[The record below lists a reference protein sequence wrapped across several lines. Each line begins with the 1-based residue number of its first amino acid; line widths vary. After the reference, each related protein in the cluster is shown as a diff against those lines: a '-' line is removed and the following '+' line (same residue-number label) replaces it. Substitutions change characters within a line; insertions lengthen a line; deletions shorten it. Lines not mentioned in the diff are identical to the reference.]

1 MRMVALGV
9 YASCVVA
16 LLAISGTYHSLDHG
30 GPARA
35 FMQHVDYFAIWL
47 LIAGTFTAVHGIM
60 CSGFWRRGM
69 LTFIWLYAAAG
80 IGLQVFWFQ
89 FFSGVPGLVLYLGLG
104 WVGLIS
110 IIRLGRQIGFRAVRP
125 LWFAG
130 IFFSA
135 GAVLEAIKQPV
146 LIRNWVGPHEIF
158 HLPLIAAVVFHWRF
172 PLRLLLLHAPT
183 PVPFAQSLSLTG
195 GPSFA
200 CPRMRRRCGPG
211 FTRTKR
217 AVACSPIHRYL
228 LPNTP
233 SNSYQSPS
241 NRAVW
246 PGSEKS
252 MVSSRSPGY
261 NSAFSRAGNRL

>member
-1 MRMVALGV
+1 MTPILPHAYSIPGFCQPVSSLSHLVAAAVACFAAIPLLRLGRGCPMRIVALGV

-80 IGLQVFWFQ
+80 IGLQVCWFQ

-130 IFFSA
+130 ILFSA

-158 HLPLIAAVVFHWRF
+158 HLAVIAGVVIHWRF
-172 PLRLLLLHAPT
+172 IRRLLLVHAPPLVAA
-183 PVPFAQSLSLTG
+183 PV
-195 GPSFA
+195 
-200 CPRMRRRCGPG
+200 
-211 FTRTKR
+211 
-217 AVACSPIHRYL
+217 VAC
-228 LPNTP
+228 
-233 SNSYQSPS
+233 
-241 NRAVW
+241 AA
-246 PGSEKS
+246 PGNKEITLSVGAPLAAAS
-252 MVSSRSPGY
+252 SSR
-261 NSAFSRAGNRL
+261 